1 MVGRDEVAGAGAVAV
16 VSGRHAWMVNGFWFL
31 GAGDRMASVEK
42 FEDIDPMPTIYPIG
56 GGKGGVG
63 KSFVAA
69 SLGALIARFGKTVAL
84 VDLDLGAS
92 NLHTFLGIP
101 APKEGLNL
109 FLNKNAHSLE
119 SVAVPTPITNLFLIS
134 SSTCSMEIA
143 NLFYAQ
149 KIKLINAIKKLPF
162 DYVLI
167 DLGAGTNF
175 NTIDFFLTSSKGVF
189 VCTPEPTSIENAFRF
204 IKAVYLRKIKQLVKR
219 FDFDARVKSAVLDTE
234 SNALTSQDIID
245 IVAKYDPG
253 KERFFKARI
262 GRFQF
267 KLILNQFRK
276 NADASLGNKIEA
288 VCNRHFYSP
297 FEFLGGV
304 AFDERVIDSIY
315 ARNLY
320 VKNYPA
326 TIATMELKQIAESL
340 IDHQPAP
347 SIAQQVL

>member
-1 MVGRDEVAGAGAVAV
+1 
-16 VSGRHAWMVNGFWFL
+16 
-31 GAGDRMASVEK
+31 MASVEK
-42 FEDIDPMPTIYPIG
+42 VEDIEPMPTIYPIG

-69 SLGALIARFGKTVAL
+69 SLGALIARQGRTVAL
-84 VDLDLGAS
+84 IDLDLGAS
-92 NLHTFLGIP
+92 NLHTFLGMP
-101 APKEGLNL
+101 APKDGLNL
-109 FLNKNAHSLE
+109 FLNKNAQALE
-119 SVAVPTPITNLFLIS
+119 SVAVPTPITHLFLIS

-175 NTIDFFLTSSKGVF
+175 NTLDFFLTSNKGVF

-204 IKAVYLRKIKQLVKR
+204 IKAVYLRKIKQLIKR
-219 FDFDARVKSAVLDTE
+219 HDFDARAKAAVLDTE

-245 IVAKYDPG
+245 IVSAHDPE

-262 GRFQF
+262 GRYQF

-276 NADASLGNKIEA
+276 NADAALGEKIET

-297 FEFLGGV
+297 FEFWGQV

-315 ARNLY
+315 ARQLY
-320 VKNYPA
+320 VKSYPA
-326 TIATMELKQIAESL
+326 TVTTMELKQIAELLTNGQPVPSL
-340 IDHQPAP
+340 VRQ
-347 SIAQQVL
+347 LL

>member
-1 MVGRDEVAGAGAVAV
+1 
-16 VSGRHAWMVNGFWFL
+16 
-31 GAGDRMASVEK
+31 MASVETV
-42 FEDIDPMPTIYPIG
+42 EDIEPVPTIYPIG

-69 SLGALIARFGKTVAL
+69 SLGALIARHGKTVAL
-84 VDLDLGAS
+84 IDLDLGAS
-92 NLHTFLGIP
+92 NLHTFLGMP
-101 APKEGLNL
+101 ASKDGLNL
-109 FLNKNAHSLE
+109 YLNKTVQTLE
-119 SVAVPTPITNLFLIS
+119 RVAVPTPVTNLFLIS
-134 SSTCSMEIA
+134 SSNCSMEIA

-175 NTIDFFLTSSKGVF
+175 NTLDFFLISRKGVF

-204 IKAVYLRKIKQLVKR
+204 IKAVYLRKLKQLIR
-219 FDFDARVKSAVLDTE
+219 RHDFDARAKAAVLDTD
-234 SNALTSQDIID
+234 SNAMTSQDIID
-245 IVAKYDPG
+245 ILSKYDPE

-276 NADASLGNKIEA
+276 NVDTSLGDKIET

-315 ARNLY
+315 ARKLY

-326 TIATMELKQIAESL
+326 TITTMELKQIAESL
-340 IDHQPAP
+340 TNHQPAP
-347 SIAQQVL
+347 S